1 MADYDRLAGL
11 KGRFVRWLRYQPRTE
26 GDVLELDMD
35 EVAEIIDNL
44 QEAVDLVLRQ
54 RQQLHEYRLEVRR
67 LSVQLYQRG

>member
-11 KGRFVRWLRYQPRTE
+11 KGKFVRWLRYQPRTE
-26 GDVLELDMD
+26 GDVLELNMD

-54 RQQLHEYRLEVRR
+54 RQQIHEYRLEVRR